1 MEHHQ
6 PQVLSS
12 RLFHLRPWRDF
23 DVRREVAR
31 EVAGGN
37 DAEIQRNWKP
47 EPIEFDQMCR
57 VTRWITRV
65 AVKIALELDKSF
77 LF

>member
-57 VTRWITRV
+57 VTR
-65 AVKIALELDKSF
+65 
-77 LF
+77 